1 MKKLNQVTLI
11 LFTLILPGLLFAA
24 TSSPVDML
32 RSTADRMIAELK
44 ANKASLQQDPN
55 SVYSIVKRILL
66 PHVDQET
73 MARSVLGRD
82 VWQNGSE
89 SQHKRF
95 IDEYTFLLVRTYSR
109 ALASYNDQTIDF
121 LPIREDLEDKKFIEV
136 NSLIRQKDGP
146 SIPVDYRLRLLGN
159 EWKIYDITVDNVS
172 MIQSYRAQFAEK
184 VAQGGF
190 EGLINSLTEL
200 NQTRK

>member
-1 MKKLNQVTLI
+1 MKKLYQVTLI
-11 LFTLILPGLLFAA
+11 IFSLLLPGLLFAA

-32 RSTADRMIAELK
+32 RSTAEQMIAELK

-55 SVYSIVKRILL
+55 SVYGIVKRVLL

-95 IDEYTFLLVRTYSR
+95 INEYTFLLVRTYSR

-121 LPIREDLEDKKFIEV
+121 LPIRGGFEGKNFIEI
-136 NSLIRQKDGP
+136 NSLIQQKDGP